1 MTEKELE
8 KYKRVVLLAKD
19 MKYFDTMRYDIFLD
33 FLDFLVDNDVIC
45 HVETS
50 FGLTEVWHFSCGK
63 RQLHKLCIEFYNLE
77 WKKELRKYEK
87 ED

>member
-33 FLDFLVDNDVIC
+33 FLDFLVENEVNC

-50 FGLTEVWHFSCGK
+50 FGLTEVWHSSCGK
-63 RQLHKLCIEFYNLE
+63 RQLHRFLIEFNDLE